1 MNQRSPFL
9 FIVAVLLVLP
19 SVYANGSPGG
29 SSKIGTGPT
38 VYRQTDENGISYVS
52 GSGPAAPVAAAPDAT
67 QQAKALN
74 DQIDH
79 YTSVGEIQSDIDKCK
94 AADDPKAK
102 KACGDPNS
110 SEGMSNSDKA
120 MLMMGL
126 AQVAQVGAQ
135 IAAAKGSSA
144 ACMLGNGLAGTL
156 QTLSLLKAKACN
168 KSRNSCLD
176 TCSKVVEKLRN
187 TETWATNQESLNP
200 NDPLPK
206 QLKPAIASAQPLA
219 RTTHDTCKSYE
230 SNELLMMVQMQQL
243 AGSAAQMLNCAAQS
257 SDSDS
262 SGIVAAVPTPSQLT
276 TAAGDCSDPSFA
288 ATSIVCICKSNPSD
302 PLCGGG
308 TATATAGTGGL
319 ATGGVSS
326 PGIGNPTDDGDGS
339 LIDTSAVKSNP
350 EGGKQVG
357 GSGGGGG
364 GGVAGGGGGGLNP
377 DGGGYDGT
385 SGINKDVI
393 TGQSGSSGG
402 LSAAGGGGGGGGIG
416 RPGGGSG
423 SGGGSGFNL
432 SKYLP
437 KNMFKNRGLAGMTV
451 PAQDGVTGPLGPSIW
466 EKVHTRYED
475 KKSGLILDK

>member
-1 MNQRSPFL
+1 MNQRSL
-9 FIVAVLLVLP
+9 YSLVVAAFLVLP
-19 SVYANGSPGG
+19 AVYANGSPGG
-29 SSKIGTGPT
+29 LSNNGPT

-52 GSGPAAPVAAAPDAT
+52 GSGPAVPAAVAPDAN
-67 QQAKALN
+67 QRAKALN
-74 DQIDH
+74 DQIVH
-79 YTSVGEIQSDIDKCK
+79 YASADELQSDVDKCK

-176 TCSKVVEKLRN
+176 TCSDVVEKLKN
-187 TETWATNQESLNP
+187 TKTWADKQESLNP

-206 QLKPAIASAQPLA
+206 QLMPLIEPAQSLV
-219 RTTHDTCKSYE
+219 RTTHDTCKGYE
-230 SNELLMMVQMQQL
+230 SNEILMMVQMQQL

-257 SDSDS
+257 SDGDN
-262 SGIVAAVPTPSQLT
+262 SGIVSAMPTPTQLT

-288 ATSIVCICKSNPSD
+288 ATSVVCICKSNPSD

-308 TATATAGTGGL
+308 SVTATAGTGGL
-319 ATGGVSS
+319 ATGGISS
-326 PGIGNPTDDGDGS
+326 PGIGNPSDDGDGS

-357 GSGGGGG
+357 GSGGSGG
-364 GGVAGGGGGGLNP
+364 GGVASGGGGLNP

-393 TGQSGSSGG
+393 TGQSSSSGG
-402 LSAAGGGGGGGGIG
+402 LSAAGGGGGVGGMG